1 MESLKRDETAGPRL
15 GPFVCRR
22 SPSLIPIIV
31 TPMSGGTKVSLAF
44 RGGERG
50 ALKRLWRG
58 SNEHEG
64 GGGVGKGGRC
74 RCARKLGR
82 GREGGRKRGR
92 KEEREME
99 RGEAK
104 AHERRQRKLC
114 SCSCV
119 LCAFVSVTGSRGGK
133 RRYRG
138 LLSLYT
144 EVKNMRER
152 ELLAPTDRVAVPTEN
167 TKYGLYKT
175 QVSNQSEQSL
185 LHHKRKLLY

>member
-31 TPMSGGTKVSLAF
+31 TPMSGGGGTKVSLAF
-44 RGGERG
+44 RGGKRG

-114 SCSCV
+114 SCVCV
-119 LCAFVSVTGSRGGK
+119 VCLRICNWIAGRKKKVS
-133 RRYRG
+133 G

-144 EVKNMRER
+144 EVKKYEGER
-152 ELLAPTDRVAVPTEN
+152 TLGPDR
-167 TKYGLYKT
+167 
-175 QVSNQSEQSL
+175 QSRGD
-185 LHHKRKLLY
+185 HGNY

>member
-15 GPFVCRR
+15 GPSVCRR

-31 TPMSGGTKVSLAF
+31 TPLSGGGGTKVSLAF

-64 GGGVGKGGRC
+64 GEGAEKGGRC
-74 RCARKLGR
+74 RCARKLRR

-119 LCAFVSVTGSRGGK
+119 CVVCLRICNWIAGRKKKVS
-133 RRYRG
+133 G

-144 EVKNMRER
+144 EVKNMREKR
-152 ELLAPTDRVAVPTEN
+152 TLGPDRQSRGAHGKYEVRTVQN
-167 TKYGLYKT
+167 T
-175 QVSNQSEQSL
+175 SL
-185 LHHKRKLLY
+185 KSV